1 MKALN
6 VGVDQAPRSRVFSGG
21 RAWLALSA
29 IVLTAVALAIAA
41 GTLVSAQTPPAPAPA
56 PKAQPKAQPKAPAQQ
71 PAPAPAA
78 GAAATPELPPLT
90 YTPWTRLCR
99 KGPETDAKQVCATS
113 RQGFLENGFLVVD
126 AQLIEPEGIPTKILQ
141 VTLPL
146 GMALA
151 AGTRITVDQGQPIN
165 AQFAVCTQNGCLA
178 EIEASGELIGKMKKG
193 QGLVVQGVH
202 MQRGP
207 ISVPVPLAE
216 FAKANEGQP
225 TDPKVYE
232 DRMKKLMEEFMKK
245 QQQPQAQGH

>member
-6 VGVDQAPRSRVFSGG
+6 LRAQPGRRSRTLSPG
-21 RAWLALSA
+21 RMWLMASAIALTAGVLAL
-29 IVLTAVALAIAA
+29 AA
-41 GTLVSAQTPPAPAPA
+41 GSLVSAQTPPAPAPKAPA
-56 PKAQPKAQPKAPAQQ
+56 PKPKAPPAQ
-71 PAPAPAA
+71 PAPAPAPN
-78 GAAATPELPPLT
+78 AAAVPELPPLT